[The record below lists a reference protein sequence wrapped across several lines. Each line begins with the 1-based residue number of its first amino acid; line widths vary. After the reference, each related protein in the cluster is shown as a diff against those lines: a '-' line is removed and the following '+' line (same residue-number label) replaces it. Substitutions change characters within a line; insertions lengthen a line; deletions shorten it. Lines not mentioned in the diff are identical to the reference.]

1 MYRYTLVAI
10 AVFAAASADARS
22 SIEDIA
28 VEFEAT
34 TPPIASSTS
43 PSNESSQSND
53 TQKSLQ
59 KSPGEPQLIG
69 LLGLSSNVAP
79 WPSNSGYGQG
89 APNGGPCCC
98 CGSGGAEGYGWRIP
112 GMEGSFRGLDQN
124 GVPHG
129 PSIPMG
135 PGSYGSPA

>member
-59 KSPGEPQLIG
+59 KSPADTAKERLMADPAAAAEAVAQKDTDGEFLAWKD
-69 LLGLSSNVAP
+69 LS
-79 WPSNSGYGQG
+79 
-89 APNGGPCCC
+89 
-98 CGSGGAEGYGWRIP
+98 E
-112 GMEGSFRGLDQN
+112 D
-124 GVPHG
+124 
-129 PSIPMG
+129 
-135 PGSYGSPA
+135 